1 VIHQDADEFLTALHG
16 WGGLRDQ
23 IQLADAAGFNVLNF
37 NELVMLPD
45 DLENDDILSN
55 NTLFYF
61 FEPRPVRLMRAWK
74 RSANLSNTHAGGHI
88 LAGDD
93 VCVWP
98 QRMLLKHFIVRSQTH
113 AYQKYLGRTFSKAD
127 LSHGWHGNRLN
138 FNHYNL
144 KIPILDDRLYRLASP
159 QDAPDRLPL
168 PISSHFWEWPQ

>member
-1 VIHQDADEFLTALHG
+1 
-16 WGGLRDQ
+16 
-23 IQLADAAGFNVLNF
+23 
-37 NELVMLPD
+37 
-45 DLENDDILSN
+45 
-55 NTLFYF
+55 
-61 FEPRPVRLMRAWK
+61 
-74 RSANLSNTHAGGHI
+74 
-88 LAGDD
+88 
-93 VCVWP
+93 
-98 QRMLLKHFIVRSQTH
+98 MLLKHFIVRSQTH